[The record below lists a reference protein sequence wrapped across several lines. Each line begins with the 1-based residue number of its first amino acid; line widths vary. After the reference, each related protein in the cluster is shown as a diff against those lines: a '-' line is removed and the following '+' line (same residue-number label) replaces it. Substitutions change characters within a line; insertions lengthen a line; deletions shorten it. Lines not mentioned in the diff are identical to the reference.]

1 VAVRDSE
8 SRSAVAVAVLLGFAA
23 AFVVAL
29 LEFRSSDIIARFA
42 IRWELARA
50 ASLLAAWMPPLLFAA
65 CAASMSLHREQGL
78 RFAELLRPVLV
89 PALILALLFSA
100 LELTV
105 LPGVRRAQTVYESL
119 STLFR
124 DALADAETA
133 LGDGDLARAQER
145 ASLAGAID
153 STETAYKLLNEK
165 VQRAVLRA
173 RQSEDTSPRKTE
185 APPAPPDD
193 GASAYEFYQRALAF
207 YRRGDFY
214 SAHWYAGKSLILDP
228 SRRDARKLQADAW
241 ERITTPPE
249 NPADKARAAF
259 HERKAE
265 AYALLQSEAYL
276 EAYRAFTDLNR
287 EDPGDA
293 DVVRYRKESLDRLAQ
308 TAFFGEDFRRAFAG
322 QSREGL
328 AVRVVSEGVDHV
340 LYASRVAVAGP
351 FLYLEEFEYMT
362 VGENGPV
369 LHVQAPYARL
379 RGLPAAGSEPPG
391 KEAPP
396 PASAVSLRMVERGS
410 PRQASRP
417 RFLKGSMVPPDS
429 TVLVLPMDF
438 EALSILLDL
447 QDQAERIPFFRLAA
461 GARIAPAYGIDPS
474 PYRMETALRISIPVM
489 LMTLVLLGT
498 ALGARFRRDEEPGRL
513 RMMLTLPLLT
523 ALASIP
529 MAAAGRAG
537 QYLLGRLFADL
548 PSTGALAVWAGFL
561 VSLLALSFLAVG
573 RLGVHAPD

>member
-1 VAVRDSE
+1 MAVRDSE
-8 SRSAVAVAVLLGFAA
+8 SRTAVAAAVLLGFVA
-23 AFVVAL
+23 AFAIAMVEV
-29 LEFRSSDIIARFA
+29 RSSDIIGRFA
-42 IRWELARA
+42 FRWELARA

-89 PALILALLFSA
+89 PALVLALLFSA

-105 LPGVRRAQTVYESL
+105 LPGIRRAQTVYESL

-124 DALADAETA
+124 DALSDAVTA
-133 LGDGDLARAQER
+133 LEAGDLIRAQER

-153 STETAYKLLNEK
+153 STENSYKLLNEK
-165 VQRAVLRA
+165 VQRSMLRA
-173 RQSEDTSPRKTE
+173 QQSETPSSPIKDT
-185 APPAPPDD
+185 PPAPSDS
-193 GASAYEFYQRALAF
+193 GASAYEFYQRALAY

-241 ERITTPPE
+241 ERITSPQE
-249 NPADKARAAF
+249 NPADKASAVF

-265 AYALLQSEAYL
+265 AYALLQAEAFL
-276 EAYRAFTDLNR
+276 EAYRAFTDLSSEN
-287 EDPGDA
+287 PGDA
-293 DVVRYRKESLDRLAQ
+293 DVQRYRKESLDRLAQ
-308 TAFFGEDFRRAFAG
+308 TAFFAEDFRRAFAG
-322 QSREGL
+322 QSKGSL
-328 AVRVVSEGVDHV
+328 AVRVVVDGIDHV
-340 LYASRVAVAGP
+340 LFASRVSVAGP
-351 FLYLEEFEYMT
+351 FLYMEEFEYLSA
-362 VGENGPV
+362 GRDGPI
-369 LHVQAPYARL
+369 LHVRAPYARL
-379 RGLPAAGSEPPG
+379 RGLSSERTERPG
-391 KEAPP
+391 RETPP

-410 PRQASRP
+410 PRQASAP

-447 QDQAERIPFFRLAA
+447 QDQTERIPFFRLAA
-461 GARIAPAYGIDPS
+461 GARIASIYGIDPT

-498 ALGARFRRDEEPGRL
+498 ALGARFRRDEEPGRI
-513 RMMLTLPLLT
+513 RMLLTLPFLT
-523 ALASIP
+523 ILAAIP
-529 MAAAGRAG
+529 LAAAGRAG
-537 QYLLGRLFADL
+537 QHLLSRMFVDL
-548 PSTGALAVWAGFL
+548 SSTGALVVWTGFL
-561 VSLLALSFLAVG
+561 ASLLALSFLAVG